1 MGGDADSIERYSAA
15 LEHFLAIGGDDLD
28 ARTGAVL
35 AQVGLP
41 ADRHDVEVGHLS
53 GGQAARAAL
62 AAILLSRPDVLLLHA
77 PTHHLDFPAPALLQS
92 FVPPPSR
99 APLPLPP
106 PRPLP
111 PPP

>member
-41 ADRHDVEVGHLS
+41 PGRLDVEVGHMS

-62 AAILLSRPDVLLLHA
+62 AAILLSRQEVLLLDEPSNA
-77 PTHHLDFPAPALLQS
+77 PDSAGRDLHES
-92 FVPPPSR
+92 FVAST
-99 APLPLPP
+99 
-106 PRPLP
+106 PRPLGP
-111 PPP
+111 DRHTCETHNL